1 MKGGFEKQFEFLDSN
16 VIPKDTKD
24 PDFFKMFIET
34 RDQQIR
40 KEHPER
46 FVPRCKTADVRLR
59 HHIKQERL
67 DEKRKLADACREK
80 HEKKVEE
87 FKAQYRFVN

>member
-1 MKGGFEKQFEFLDSN
+1 MS

-24 PDFFKMFIET
+24 PDFFKIFIEN
-34 RDQQIR
+34 RDKQIR
-40 KEHPER
+40 KQHPER

-59 HHIKQERL
+59 QHIKQEIK
-67 DEKRKLADACREK
+67 DEKTVMAKVSREF

-87 FKAQYRFVN
+87 FKAQYRFINQS

>member
-1 MKGGFEKQFEFLDSN
+1 MS

-24 PDFFKMFIET
+24 PDFFKIFIEN
-34 RDQQIR
+34 RDKQIR
-40 KEHPER
+40 KQHPER

-59 HHIKQERL
+59 QHIKQESK
-67 DEKRKLADACREK
+67 DEKTVMAKVSREF

-87 FKAQYRFVN
+87 FKAQYRFINQS